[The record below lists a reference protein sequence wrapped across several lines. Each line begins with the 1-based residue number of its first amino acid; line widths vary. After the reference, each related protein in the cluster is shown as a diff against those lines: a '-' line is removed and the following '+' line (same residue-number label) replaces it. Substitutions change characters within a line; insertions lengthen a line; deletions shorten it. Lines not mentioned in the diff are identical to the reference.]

1 MGVSREFAGSLKER
15 VIIERPTGER
25 TVLGAQA
32 AGWEVVARCLAS
44 VVPEG
49 AGAESEGQALS
60 AMARFKVTIRAR
72 DGVAVGQRV
81 RWGERVM
88 AVRARIDDPALRDR
102 ILLRC
107 EEVRS

>member
-1 MGVSREFAGSLKER
+1 MSREFAGSLKER

-25 TVLGAQA
+25 TALGVQA
-32 AGWEVVARCLAS
+32 AEWEVVARCLAS

-60 AMARFKVTIRAR
+60 AMARFKVTIRVR
-72 DGVAVGQRV
+72 DGIAVGQRV
-81 RWGERVM
+81 RWGNRVM
-88 AVRARIDDPALRDR
+88 TVRQRIEDPKLGDR

-107 EEVRS
+107 EEVRT

>member
-1 MGVSREFAGSLKER
+1 MSREFAGSLRER
-15 VIIERPTGER
+15 IIVERPVDER
-25 TVLGAQA
+25 TALGFQA

-60 AMARFKVTIRAR
+60 AMPRFRVTIRTR
-72 DGVAVGQRV
+72 DGIAVGQRV
-81 RWGERVM
+81 RWGARVL
-88 AVRARIDDPALRDR
+88 AVRQRIDDPGLGDR